1 MRILLASPIAARAI
15 ELLRVDHDVV
25 VGFEAGSKLGELI
38 EDREVLI
45 FRSGITITADLMEM
59 APKLQLAI
67 RAGSGFDNIDLEHCA
82 DRGIRVVRVPGPSSQ
97 AVAEFT
103 FGLIMTLSRRIAEA
117 DAHMRSGRWPK
128 HQLGGRLIAGKTLG
142 VVGAGRIGK
151 RVAEMGALWGMHVVA
166 CVERPVEE
174 HQLVLAAKG
183 ITLTDFDSVVDQSD
197 ILSIHTPLNDS
208 TRGLIDATV
217 LNRMRPGA
225 MLVNTS
231 RGGVVDEDA
240 VLDALRDGRLS
251 GVALDVHEREGDGI
265 VSPLA
270 ALPNVVLTPH
280 IGGMAMESQEMIGQR
295 AAQLID
301 AYLQG
306 CLDDEST
313 DEELLI

>member
-1 MRILLASPIAARAI
+1 MKIFLASPIAARAI
-15 ELLRVDHDVV
+15 ELLRAHHDVV
-25 VGFEAGSKLGELI
+25 AGFEAGSQFGVII
-38 EDREVLI
+38 EDREALI
-45 FRSGITITADLMEM
+45 FRSGVTITADLMAQ

-67 RAGSGFDNIDLEHCA
+67 RAGSGFDNIDLEYCA

-103 FGLIMTLSRRIAEA
+103 FGLIMTLSRRISEA
-117 DAHMRSGRWPK
+117 DAHMRRGRWPK
-128 HQLGGRLIAGKTLG
+128 AQLGGRLIAGKTLG

-151 RVAEMGALWGMHVVA
+151 RVAEMGALWGMRVMA

-183 ITLTDFDSVVDQSD
+183 ITLTDFDSVVEQAD
-197 ILSIHTPLNDS
+197 ILSVHTPLNDS
-208 TRGLIDATV
+208 TRGLIDAAV

-240 VLDALRDGRLS
+240 VIAALRDGRLS

-265 VSPLA
+265 VPPLSA
-270 ALPNVVLTPH
+270 MPNAVLTPH
-280 IGGMAMESQEMIGQR
+280 IGGMAIESQEMIGLR
-295 AAQLID
+295 AVQLVD
-301 AYLQG
+301 AYLRG
-306 CLDDEST
+306 RLDEEST
-313 DEELLI
+313 DEEMLV

>member
-1 MRILLASPIAARAI
+1 MKILLASPIAARAI
-15 ELLRVDHDVV
+15 DLLRVHHDVV
-25 VGFEAGSKLGELI
+25 AGFDAGGLLRELI
-38 EDREVLI
+38 EDREVLV
-45 FRSGITITADLMEM
+45 FRSGITISADLMVM

-103 FGLIMTLSRRIAEA
+103 FGLIMTLSRRISEA

-128 HQLGGRLIAGKTLG
+128 HQLAGRLIAGKTLG

-151 RVAEMGALWGMHVVA
+151 RVAEMGALWGMRVVA

-208 TRGLIDATV
+208 TKGLIDAAV

-240 VLDALRDGRLS
+240 VLAALRDGRLS

-280 IGGMAMESQEMIGQR
+280 IGGMAIESQEMIGQR

-301 AYLQG
+301 AYQQG
-306 CLDDEST
+306 RLDDET
-313 DEELLI
+313 THEELLL